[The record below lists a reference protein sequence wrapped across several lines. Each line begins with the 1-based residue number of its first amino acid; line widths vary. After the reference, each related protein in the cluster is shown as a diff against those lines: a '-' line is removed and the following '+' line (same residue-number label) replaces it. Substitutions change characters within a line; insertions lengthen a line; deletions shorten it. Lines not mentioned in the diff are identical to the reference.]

1 MFGWNMQ
8 EIKRCQ
14 QHIFKV
20 LLKR

>member
-1 MFGWNMQ
+1 VFGWNMQ

-14 QHIFKV
+14 QHILKV